1 MHHFSSAGPHNYSP
15 ATSPR
20 RAAVCAV
27 QARHG
32 AQRRRWAGGATSA
45 LPASGESPTRRTN
58 GSPSQIQPA
67 RTTGTAPWPARTHES
82 EGHSTFKLSGAR
94 DPAPHLRGAPP
105 RGSRAAR
112 KNAAAER
119 RSMPRPRA
127 EESPGPGPRE
137 HTTERP
143 ASHHLECERRPRRN
157 TARARSPTRPRHLSG
172 STPRRGG
179 CAQTPGEYHTTPP
192 RCHRPRR
199 SPHTHDPHT
208 LPHAPSPQP
217 AIPSTCARSGE
228 SSEQRG
234 HHPAG
239 LFLIDKGRGRG

>member
-15 ATSPR
+15 ATSLR

-32 AQRRRWAGGATSA
+32 AQRRRWAVGATSA

-112 KNAAAER
+112 KKAAAER

-143 ASHHLECERRPRRN
+143 ASHHLECEKTATAEHSPRAEPDPPPAPLRQHPQTRRVRTDPR
-157 TARARSPTRPRHLSG
+157 AKMIP
-172 STPRRGG
+172 
-179 CAQTPGEYHTTPP
+179 PGA
-192 RCHRPRR
+192 C
-199 SPHTHDPHT
+199 
-208 LPHAPSPQP
+208 
-217 AIPSTCARSGE
+217 
-228 SSEQRG
+228 
-234 HHPAG
+234 
-239 LFLIDKGRGRG
+239 